1 MCLCVDACGSCIGEL
16 EPHISVLFF
25 CSACCCCGSCCRI
38 MSSVSHRPSSSRALY
53 FVSATVQQQSQ
64 PVCVD
69 HYLIS
74 LRVLTWHMRVCCVC
88 YGRVSRYVR
97 VCGFTCVLAPHIS
110 AFFFISFALLAAAAA
125 VSFMSVSHRASSARY
140 LYFVAA
146 TVQQQLHSKF
156 VWTTSMPMLALH
168 IYACVV
174 CVL

>member
-1 MCLCVDACGSCIGEL
+1 MIRVGACGSMDRCDGTPL
-16 EPHISVLFF
+16 SAF
-25 CSACCCCGSCCRI
+25 CSFCSLLAAAAVLCRL
-38 MSSVSHRPSSSRALY
+38 SHRPSSSQALY
-53 FVSATVQQQSQ
+53 FVAATVQQQSHNNF
-64 PVCVD
+64 VWTTSYFACVGIAD
-69 HYLIS
+69 ICVHVLCV
-74 LRVLTWHMRVCCVC
+74 LRVCRC
-88 YGRVSRYVR
+88 VR
-97 VCGFTCVLAPHIS
+97 VCGFIGVLAPHIS

-125 VSFMSVSHRASSARY
+125 VSFMSVSHRASSARD